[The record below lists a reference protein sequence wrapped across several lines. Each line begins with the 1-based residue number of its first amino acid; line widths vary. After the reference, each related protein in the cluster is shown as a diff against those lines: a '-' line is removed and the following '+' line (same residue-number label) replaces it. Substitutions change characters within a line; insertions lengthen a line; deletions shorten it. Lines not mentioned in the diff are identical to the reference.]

1 MADGFLDNVGR
12 NVAVIGSI
20 VAAIVGM
27 NTALTTCSAQTI
39 ARHETFRQAVDAE
52 ERYWRGLYT
61 DYLGTFGKT
70 VDTDEREARLFALRV
85 LAERQIPNFDEYAI
99 GYFGGGASAK
109 ALAKERLVTMK
120 GRLQEALS
128 RKESSTPAVA
138 AKQQEQTFEAAVQ
151 NVRTIQDRKAEEAA
165 PQPVVV
171 AEAAPDSSGISYQT
185 QILATG
191 DAKGWDFDVFWCGGG
206 ETAAES
212 ANYRAGLAAARALA
226 DRSMNGTGLGGEK
239 LGRVRLVMLPEQ
251 RQGANYPARGF
262 GSELRSDREE
272 DETRL
277 ARAVLGAIPGGRS
290 YRLIINDPPPSRFY
304 LSLFSCAAGRPPVGR
319 PPPASVARAAR
330 VATAS

>member
-12 NVAVIGSI
+12 NIAVIGSI

-39 ARHETFRQAVDAE
+39 AHHETFRQAVDAE
-52 ERYWRGLYT
+52 EQYWRGLYS
-61 DYLGTFGKT
+61 DYLGTFGRN
-70 VDTDEREARLFALRV
+70 VETDEREARLFALRV
-85 LAERQIPNFDEYAI
+85 LAERQIPNFDEYSL
-99 GYFGGGASAK
+99 GYFGGGEGAK
-109 ALAKERLVTMK
+109 TLAKERLATMK

-138 AKQQEQTFEAAVQ
+138 ARQQEQTFLAAVQ
-151 NVRTIQDRKAEEAA
+151 NVRTVQDRNAEQAA
-165 PQPVVV
+165 PQPIVVSD
-171 AEAAPDSSGISYQT
+171 AAPDSSGVSYQT
-185 QILATG
+185 QLLATG

-226 DRSMNGTGLGGEK
+226 DRSTNGTGLAGQK

-262 GSELRSDREE
+262 GNELRSDTQTGER
-272 DETRL
+272 RL
-277 ARAVLGAIPGGRS
+277 AQAVLGAIPGGKS
-290 YRLIINDPPPSRFY
+290 YRLILNDPPPSRFY
-304 LSLFSCAAGRPPVGR
+304 LSLFACAVGR
-319 PPPASVARAAR
+319 PPEGRPPPETA
-330 VATAS
+330 ATAS